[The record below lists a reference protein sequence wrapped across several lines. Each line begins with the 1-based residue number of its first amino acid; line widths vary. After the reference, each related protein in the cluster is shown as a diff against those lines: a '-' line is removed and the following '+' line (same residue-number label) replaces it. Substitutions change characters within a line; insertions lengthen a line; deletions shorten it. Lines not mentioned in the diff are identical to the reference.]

1 MIQERNL
8 VERSKVQERDLD
20 RPVRSGGVRGDDS
33 GSTSNA
39 ATGSTSSAATDVAS
53 GLALVLST
61 LAFFFSSVAV
71 IQSVRTQREVQAVL
85 NPRSQ
90 AAPQNGNSFAAL
102 ANRLIT
108 PSVISRVEPGRFVQ
122 PAYGGAGEIELL
134 SVQRADGSGTS
145 NIVNV
150 QMQIRRLRDRVSGVG
165 DIDLAEVKAINSR
178 TNERYPTLDSRSP
191 FGKAFSLYDLRPN
204 QSVNVSVRVRVPEDL
219 DRIDLDVP
227 QTNPFRGVPV
237 STPTDTTSR

>member
-8 VERSKVQERDLD
+8 IERSKVQERDLD

-39 ATGSTSSAATDVAS
+39 ATDVAS

-71 IQSVRTQREVQAVL
+71 IQSVRARQEVQAVL
-85 NPRSQ
+85 NPPSPQ
-90 AAPQNGNSFAAL
+90 AAQQAPQQNGNSFAAL
-102 ANRLIT
+102 GNRLIT

-122 PAYGGAGEIELL
+122 PAYNGAGEVELL
-134 SVQRADGSGTS
+134 SVQRADGSGNS

-150 QMQIRRLRDRVSGVG
+150 QMRIHRLRDRVSGVG
-165 DIDLAEVKAINSR
+165 DIDLAEVKAVNSR
-178 TNERYPTLDSRSP
+178 TNERYPTLEARSP
-191 FGKAFSLYDLRPN
+191 FGNTFSLYDLRPN
-204 QSVNVSVRVRVPEDL
+204 QSVNVSVRVRVPQDL

-227 QTNPFRGVPV
+227 QTNPFRGVPI

>member
-8 VERSKVQERDLD
+8 VERSKLQERDLD
-20 RPVRSGGVRGDDS
+20 RPVRSGGVREEGS
-33 GSTSNA
+33 GSTSN
-39 ATGSTSSAATDVAS
+39 AATDVAS

-71 IQSVRTQREVQAVL
+71 IQGVRARQEVQAVL
-85 NPRSQ
+85 NPPNPQAQ
-90 AAPQNGNSFAAL
+90 AAQQRDLTTLG
-102 ANRLIT
+102 NRLIT
-108 PSVISRVEPGRFVQ
+108 PAAISRVEPGRFVQ
-122 PAYGGAGEIELL
+122 SAYGGAGEVELL
-134 SVQRADGSGTS
+134 SVRRADGSGDS

-150 QMQIRRLRDRVSGVG
+150 EMRIHRLRDRVPGVG
-165 DIDLAEVKAINSR
+165 DIDLAEVKGINSR

-191 FGKAFSLYDLRPN
+191 FGKTFSLYDLRPD
-204 QSVNVSVRVRVPEDL
+204 QAVNVSVRLRVPESL

-237 STPTDTTSR
+237 ATPNPTAR